1 MIKKKKN
8 HWIKKHNYA
17 IKSHRCMKKSC
28 DDEIRK
34 KKSNLLPKSKKYYIK
49 SHNYILKIEI
59 MR

>member
-1 MIKKKKN
+1 
-8 HWIKKHNYA
+8 
-17 IKSHRCMKKSC
+17 MKKSC